1 MARSELGWQCHIVSR
16 NPAGTS
22 DGVGLI
28 QYELK
33 GGATEKTHYCT
44 RSFENAV
51 AHSQGV
57 FEACR
62 QHKELR
68 PDLVVNHRRLRL
80 DLVLAGTLLSKFLFT
95 GTFPPGQLARLLSLS
110 DR

>member
-1 MARSELGWQCHIVSR
+1 MPAGFTPPERRRELGWQCTIVSR

-33 GGATEKTHYCT
+33 CGATEKTHYCT

-51 AHSQGV
+51 AHSQAV
-57 FEACR
+57 YEAYR

-68 PDLVVNHRRLRL
+68 PDLVVGHSGFGSTLFLREVF
-80 DLVLAGTLLSKFLFT
+80 DCPIVNYFEYFWLF
-95 GTFPPGQLARLLSLS
+95 RS
-110 DR
+110 